1 MYISKMSTSK
11 FLHLFVDSKAVDPFE
26 IQATANDAIFSYAN
40 KPLKMNGDLQY
51 KSGVAYVSLV
61 SKLGLIDQSVATEV
75 TRANQAELLL
85 TQRIDNEQN
94 RAQDSENSIY
104 NSLQTEIATRVNAD
118 GLFQTALNNEIAT
131 RSTADTKQASDLSF
145 ESSRASSAEGVLLGL
160 INTEST
166 NARAAELV
174 LRNDLATEVSDRKSA
189 ISGEVATRLSAD
201 NALGV
206 RIDNEISRASAAEV
220 SNFQTLDGYIAA
232 EQARAMTKENS
243 LQNQVNFIIGNVD
256 TKALDSLSELVSK
269 LNSAGT
275 DLYARVSFLESVVSS
290 LRGEALYAAAQA
302 VYVPGIAPTIP

>member
-1 MYISKMSTSK
+1 MSTSK

-61 SKLGLIDQSVATEV
+61 SKLGLVDQSLASEV
-75 TRANQAELLL
+75 TRAEQKENQLNGMIQNEVADRIFTDDALSDRINAEV
-85 TQRIDNEQN
+85 T
-94 RAQDSENSIY
+94 A
-104 NSLQTEIATRVNAD
+104 RVNAD
-118 GLFQTALNNEIAT
+118 GLFQIALANEIAT

-145 ESSRASSAEGVLLGL
+145 EASRASSAEGVLLGL

-166 NARAAELV
+166 NARSAELT

-189 ISGEVATRLSAD
+189 VSSEAATRLSAD

-206 RIDNEISRASAAEV
+206 RIDNEITRATGAEV
-220 SNFQTLDGYIAA
+220 SNFQLLDGNIST
-232 EQARAMTKENS
+232 ETVRAMTKENS

-256 TKALDSLSELVSK
+256 SKALDSLSELVSK

-275 DLYARVSFLESVVSS
+275 DLYARVLYLEQVVST
-290 LRGEALYAAAQA
+290 LRGENLYAVAQA
-302 VYVPGIAPTIP
+302 TYTPGIAPAVP

>member
-1 MYISKMSTSK
+1 MSTSK

-61 SKLGLIDQSVATEV
+61 SKLGLVDASIASEAMNA
-75 TRANQAELLL
+75 RAAELVLRNDL
-85 TQRIDNEQN
+85 TTEQN
-94 RAQDSENSIY
+94 RAIESEQNLY
-104 NSLQTEIATRVNAD
+104 TALQAEITTRVNAD
-118 GLFQTALNNEIAT
+118 GLFQIALANEIAT

-145 ESSRASSAEGVLLGL
+145 EASRASSAEGVLLGL

-166 NARAAELV
+166 TARSAELV

-189 ISGEVATRLSAD
+189 VSSEVATRLSAD

-206 RIDNEISRASAAEV
+206 RVDNEITRATGAEV
-220 SNFQTLDGYIAA
+220 SNFQTLDGYIAT

-256 TKALDSLSELVSK
+256 AKAMDSLSEIVSK
-269 LNSAGT
+269 LNSAGS
-275 DLYARVSFLESVVSS
+275 DLYARVLYLEQVVST
-290 LRGEALYAAAQA
+290 LRGEALYAAAQSTYTPGVAPA
-302 VYVPGIAPTIP
+302 VP

>member
-1 MYISKMSTSK
+1 MSTSK

-61 SKLGLIDQSVATEV
+61 SKLGLVDQSIANEV
-75 TRANQAELLL
+75 TRAEQKENQLNGMIQNEVADRIFTDDALSDRINAEV
-85 TQRIDNEQN
+85 TAR
-94 RAQDSENSIY
+94 S
-104 NSLQTEIATRVNAD
+104 NAD
-118 GLFQTALNNEIAT
+118 GLFQIALANEIAT

-145 ESSRASSAEGVLLGL
+145 EASRASSAEGVLLGL

-166 NARAAELV
+166 NARSAELT

-189 ISGEVATRLSAD
+189 VSSEVATRLSAD

-206 RIDNEISRASAAEV
+206 RIDNEITRATGAEV
-220 SNFQTLDGYIAA
+220 SNFQLLDGNIST
-232 EQARAMTKENS
+232 ETVRAMTKENS

-256 TKALDSLSELVSK
+256 SKALDSLSELVSK

-275 DLYARVSFLESVVSS
+275 DLYARVLYLEQVVST
-290 LRGEALYAAAQA
+290 LRGENLYVAAQA
-302 VYVPGIAPTIP
+302 TYTPGVVPAVP